1 MLLWC
6 YNGCSGQILPK
17 QSNIGHIPRSDIN
30 IGNTSTTD
38 WHQPVLERET
48 LWFTSVNYS
57 QHWPTDKEP
66 PWSTHYETEINMK
79 YFSAVLGNNNPSEG
93 RDQYQHKIPAT
104 LLPPKWWY
112 KTLYKSLTSGTL
124 IWQRYE
130 TQLNC
135 LHQPEMSLIVSHHAA
150 SLFQSIFIRNSQRNN
165 NIMEQAAE
173 LSLWLTKSKKS
184 KYWCWAER
192 GLDDDDALCEGVG
205 IIHSLKNH
213 FVNNR

>member
-30 IGNTSTTD
+30 IGNTSTSD

-48 LWFTSVNYS
+48 LWFTSVKHF

-66 PWSTHYETEINMK
+66 SWSTHHETEINMK

-112 KTLYKSLTSGTL
+112 KTFYKLLTSGTL

-135 LHQPEMSLIVSHHAA
+135 LHQWNVTNCITSRGFFVSIYFYSQLSEKQQYHGAGWAVTLIN
-150 SLFQSIFIRNSQRNN
+150 QI
-165 NIMEQAAE
+165 
-173 LSLWLTKSKKS
+173 
-184 KYWCWAER
+184 
-192 GLDDDDALCEGVG
+192 
-205 IIHSLKNH
+205 
-213 FVNNR
+213 